1 MAKKKFDYAE
11 AVAELEALVKKAED
25 PSAGIDDI
33 GKYIEEA
40 GSLVRQCRVYLRTAR
55 EKLDMLDDSGYME
68 QE

>member
-11 AVAELEALVKKAED
+11 AVAELESLVKKAED

-55 EKLDMLDDSGYME
+55 EKLDMLDDSGHME

>member
-55 EKLDMLDDSGYME
+55 EKLDMLDDSGHME